1 MAESFFDRINKS
13 KALHTPDVLSCLANL
28 SNDEVFT
35 PPEVVNKMLDMLPQ
49 ELFENPNTKFLDP
62 ATKTGV
68 FLREIAKRLLV
79 GLEKEIPDLQQRI
92 DHIFHTQLYGI
103 AITELT
109 SLLSRR
115 SVYCSKSPDG
125 RYSVSRFNN
134 PEGNIRF
141 RKIKHTWI
149 NNKCKYCGASK
160 TEYDRAPELES
171 HAYEFIH
178 RNHEEIFNMKFD
190 VIIGNPPYQLST
202 GGGSAQA
209 TPLYDKFVEQAKK
222 LKPKYLSMIIPSR
235 WFAGGMGLD
244 KFRTSMLEDGHISTL
259 VDFPNAKDCFPQS
272 SIGGGVCFFL
282 WDRDNSC
289 FCKVTNVTG
298 QGTIT
303 MVRSLN
309 EFDVFVRY
317 NNAISIIRKIPK
329 TEGCF
334 SNICSSLSPFGI
346 SSNEKGEDKSFLGA
360 YQLYSSKGV
369 GYVDKSV
376 VTTGFDYIDKYK
388 IMISKTSA
396 EHAGEPDKNGKFK
409 VLSKVLP
416 LKPRDVCTFSYFLA
430 GPFKSEIET
439 ENVISYLKTKF
450 VRFLILQAV
459 TSINLS
465 KDKFQFVPMQDFS
478 KSWTD
483 EELYAKYNLSQEEI
497 DFIESMIKPM
507 DGGNE

>member
-1 MAESFFDRINKS
+1 MTESFFDRVNKN
-13 KALHTPDVLSCLANL
+13 KTLHTPDVLSCLANL

-49 ELFENPNTKFLDP
+49 ELFENPETTFLDP
-62 ATKTGV
+62 ACKTGV

-79 GLEKEIPDLQQRI
+79 GLEKKIPDLQERI
-92 DHIFHTQLYGI
+92 DHIFHKQLYGI

-125 RYSVSRFNN
+125 RYSVSHFDN

-141 RKIKHTWI
+141 RKILHTWVAGR
-149 NNKCKYCGASK
+149 CKYCGASQS
-160 TEYDRAPELES
+160 EYDREQDLET

-178 RNHEEIFNMKFD
+178 VTSFEEIYRMKFD

-235 WFAGGMGLD
+235 WFAGGMGLN
-244 KFRTSMLEDGHISTL
+244 KFRESMLSDGRIRIL
-259 VDFPNAKDCFPQS
+259 VDYPNAKDCFPQS
-272 SIGGGVCFFL
+272 SIGGGVCYFL
-282 WDRDNSC
+282 WDRDNVGQC
-289 FCKVTNVTG
+289 RVTNMTANG
-298 QGTIT
+298 PIT
-303 MVRSLN
+303 DERSLD

-317 NNAISIIRKIPK
+317 NSAINIIRKVK
-329 TEGCF
+329 TNSTF
-334 SNICSSLSPFGI
+334 ADICSSLSPFGI
-346 SSNEKGEDKSFLGA
+346 NSSERGKTNSFNGA
-360 YQLYSSKGV
+360 YKLYSSQGI
-369 GYVDKSV
+369 GYVDNSV
-376 VTTGFDYIDKYK
+376 ITTGHEFVDKYK
-388 IMISKTSA
+388 VLISKTSA
-396 EHAGEPDKNGKFK
+396 EHAGEPDKNGSFK

-416 LKPRDVCTFSYFLA
+416 LEPNDVCTFSYFLA
-430 GPFKSEIET
+430 GPFENKTIT
-439 ENVISYLKTKF
+439 ENAISYLKTKF

-483 EELYAKYNLSQEEI
+483 SELYKKYNLTSEEI
-497 DFIESMIKPM
+497 EFIESIIRPM
-507 DGGNE
+507 EATE